1 MYDWRG
7 GTGFPWGTMK
17 SRAVDGIEMVM
28 RMGRTG
34 EGSGRRGKKPY
45 EETTG
50 RLRLRPSTYEIRLA
64 VVLLRWVLVSIV
76 IVGETERTGAK
87 VDVWRGYENEWK
99 SEEGWEWNG
108 TQQGKDKQV
117 GTCAGRD
124 GRKWRDAWELHI
136 SSKDAGVGW

>member
-76 IVGETERTGAK
+76 IVGEVGEKVRGSERRRMK
-87 VDVWRGYENEWK
+87 VSECTKHAGGSSRRRG
-99 SEEGWEWNG
+99 G
-108 TQQGKDKQV
+108 
-117 GTCAGRD
+117 
-124 GRKWRDAWELHI
+124 
-136 SSKDAGVGW
+136 